1 MYLTRHYRGNSLL
14 LMFRHQRPVEY
25 RSGQM
30 NKVILYLFFCFM
42 PGQLMEGFYEGVA
55 GISES
60 GSGLTY
66 SDILMDPPVVGDLKH
81 AIAGVQTFRTDGL
94 LMEVDRFRV

>member
-1 MYLTRHYRGNSLL
+1 
-14 LMFRHQRPVEY
+14 MFRHQRPVEY

-66 SDILMDPPVVGDLKH
+66 WEIHMAPPVVGDLKH
-81 AIAGVQTFRTDGL
+81 AIAGFQTFLKDGN
-94 LMEVDRFRV
+94 LMDADRFRVST

>member
-30 NKVILYLFFCFM
+30 NKVILYLFSCFM
-42 PGQLMEGFYEGVA
+42 PGQLMEGFYEGVV
-55 GISES
+55 GISGS

-66 SDILMDPPVVGDLKH
+66 RDILMAPPVVGDLKH
-81 AIAGVQTFRTDGL
+81 AIAGFQTFRTDGL